1 MQDSGGDR
9 AGLSASLVES
19 LSVPKT
25 SNGRIQVDPTLA
37 AARSTRIWALGDCAA
52 VPAPDGGLAPP
63 TAQHAVRQ
71 AQVIAWNIVAAL
83 RGGATKTYA
92 FRGLGKMGS
101 LGRRSAVADVLG
113 VKMRGF
119 LAWFLW
125 RTIYLFKMPGWGR
138 RLKVAVS
145 WALDLLLPPELVQ
158 LPPGGSLGVVRE
170 HFEPGQ
176 EVFRQ
181 GDVGDR
187 VYIVLSGEAE
197 VVREF
202 NGFQRPIATLG
213 RGEYFGEMALLR
225 STTRNATVRCVEAM
239 DVLSLPSEIQPALG
253 ESPAASP
260 GVPEDQR
267 RARCRLRAPREQKRR
282 DLGVIGTEP
291 PVTCSPRS
299 RLRPS
304 PGAAAPTTA
313 RHRFAG
319 PHVAQLVGSREDPAT
334 GRLEERVESR
344 SDHQRS
350 SRVERTNHCA
360 SVRRGRLLI
369 EVVPWASGFAS
380 GSYGPCSS

>member
-9 AGLSASLVES
+9 AGLSASPRRVAL
-19 LSVPKT
+19 VPKT

-37 AARSTRIWALGDCAA
+37 AAGSNAYGRWATARQCPHRTAASPRQPPST
-52 VPAPDGGLAPP
+52 P
-63 TAQHAVRQ
+63 TAKRGHRVEHRRGIAGRRDEDVR
-71 AQVIAWNIVAAL
+71 VP
-83 RGGATKTYA
+83 
-92 FRGLGKMGS
+92 GLGKMGS

-239 DVLSLPSEIQPALG
+239 DVLSLPKREFSLLSANLPQLRQEFQKTSDERGADSE
-253 ESPAASP
+253 
-260 GVPEDQR
+260 
-267 RARCRLRAPREQKRR
+267 PRE
-282 DLGVIGTEP
+282 
-291 PVTCSPRS
+291 S
-299 RLRPS
+299 RK
-304 PGAAAPTTA
+304 
-313 RHRFAG
+313 
-319 PHVAQLVGSREDPAT
+319 DAT
-334 GRLEERVESR
+334 S
-344 SDHQRS
+344 
-350 SRVERTNHCA
+350 A
-360 SVRRGRLLI
+360 
-369 EVVPWASGFAS
+369 
-380 GSYGPCSS
+380 